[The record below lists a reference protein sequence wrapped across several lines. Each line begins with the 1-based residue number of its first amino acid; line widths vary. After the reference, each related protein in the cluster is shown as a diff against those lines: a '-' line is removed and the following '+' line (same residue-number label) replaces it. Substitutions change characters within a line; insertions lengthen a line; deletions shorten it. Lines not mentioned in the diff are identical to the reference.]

1 MKLRKI
7 TALIL
12 CVIMLIGTMGIAAS
26 AEEEKPFYLVL
37 GDSIGF
43 GSGLRNSREACYGRI
58 VADTNGYDYAN
69 DAIPGHT
76 TQNLLSRLENESV
89 RAHVKQADIISI
101 SIGGNNFLLGNLPA
115 LLYNLIVKN
124 DNSQAE
130 SIIDGF
136 YNDFDKIIG
145 IIRSL
150 NPDAVIL
157 MQTLYNPQ
165 TGYIGEA
172 YQVSIDMLNDAIR
185 RYQSEKGEIE
195 IVDVAA
201 KLTDSG
207 KDFASDGIHPS
218 VEGNKKIAVAVLEK
232 LVELGLGFL
241 FLGLVH
247 RAPHLLVV
255 FALGLQFLLHLF
267 QLVLVFFAQ
276 CFELTVYLAEFR
288 QRLHDGLSVNV
299 SKLLCKCCHWSQQ
312 HQHE

>member
-1 MKLRKI
+1 MKLKKV
-7 TALIL
+7 TAVIL
-12 CVIMLIGTMGIAAS
+12 CFIMLIGSMSIAAF
-26 AEEEKPFYLVL
+26 AAQDKPFYLVL
-37 GDSIGF
+37 GDSIGY
-43 GSGLRNSREACYGRI
+43 GSGLRNSREACYGKI

-76 TQNLLSRLENESV
+76 TKNLLSRLEIESV
-89 RAHVKQADIISI
+89 REHVKQADIISI

-115 LLYNLIVKN
+115 LLYGLIVKE
-124 DNSQAE
+124 DLSQAE

-136 YNDFDKIIG
+136 YEDLGKIIG

-172 YQVSIDMLNDAIR
+172 YQTAIDMLNETIR
-185 RYQSEKGEIE
+185 RRQSENGEIE

-201 KLTDSG
+201 KLTDSE

-232 LVELGLGFL
+232 LVELKLGETAQPVINTEGVDINVPSAFA
-241 FLGLVH
+241 
-247 RAPHLLVV
+247 APLN
-255 FALGLQFLLHLF
+255 FFGEILHI
-267 QLVLVFFAQ
+267 
-276 CFELTVYLAEFR
+276 
-288 QRLHDGLSVNV
+288 LSVIRGWF
-299 SKLLCKCCHWSQQ
+299 SFIFDILPF
-312 HQHE
+312 

>member
-1 MKLRKI
+1 MKLRRI

-12 CVIMLIGTMGIAAS
+12 CVIMLIGSMGIAAF
-26 AEEEKPFYLVL
+26 AEEEKQFYLVL
-37 GDSIGF
+37 GDSIGY
-43 GSGLRNSREACYGRI
+43 GSGLRNSKDACYGKI

-115 LLYNLIVKN
+115 LLYNLIVK
-124 DNSQAE
+124 DDLSQAE

-136 YNDFDKIIG
+136 YKDFGKIIET
-145 IIRSL
+145 IRSL

-172 YQVSIDMLNDAIR
+172 YQISIDMLNEAIR
-185 RYQSEKGEIE
+185 RFQSENGEIE

-201 KLTDSG
+201 KLTDSE

-232 LVELGLGFL
+232 LVELGLGETAEPVITAEGIDANVPSAFAVPLNL
-241 FLGLVH
+241 FGEI
-247 RAPHLLVV
+247 
-255 FALGLQFLLHLF
+255 LHI
-267 QLVLVFFAQ
+267 
-276 CFELTVYLAEFR
+276 
-288 QRLHDGLSVNV
+288 LSVIRGWF
-299 SKLLCKCCHWSQQ
+299 SFITDILPF
-312 HQHE
+312 